1 VTEVA
6 MIPIIS
12 NANVI
17 NDAFIYA
24 GNTVVFTTDRQAKA
38 FTEEMVLIIADGDK
52 APINC
57 TVKKI
62 RKVSLGFY
70 EVTAWVQPGQGE
82 N

>member
-1 VTEVA
+1 MTEVA
-6 MIPIIS
+6 MIPIMT

-17 NDAFIYA
+17 NGAFIYA

-38 FTEEMVLIIADGDK
+38 FTEEMTLTVADGDK

-62 RKVSLGFY
+62 RKVSLGYY
-70 EVTAWVQPGQGE
+70 EVTVWTQPQEE

>member
-1 VTEVA
+1 MTEVV
-6 MIPIIS
+6 IT

-17 NDAFIYA
+17 NGAFIYA
-24 GNTVVFTTDRQAKA
+24 GNTVVFTTDRQAKT
-38 FTEEMVLIIADGDK
+38 FTEEMTLIVADGDK

-62 RKVSLGFY
+62 RKVSLGYY
-70 EVTAWVQPGQGE
+70 EVTVWTQPQEE